1 MTGSSRRQKK
11 LYKDPNDK
19 KIAGVASGVAKYFD
33 VDTTLVRV
41 VWVVLGLGGLGI
53 LLYLILWAVLDDE
66 PAALEDPPVETDAD
80 ETAGNDEDT
89 VAETDKGGGPD
100 PETGDL
106 SAG

>member
-1 MTGSSRRQKK
+1 MTGSSRRRKK
-11 LYKDPNDK
+11 LYKNPNDK

-41 VWVVLGLGGLGI
+41 IWVVVSLGGLGI

-66 PAALEDPPVETDAD
+66 PAELEDPPVEAATG
-80 ETAGNDEDT
+80 ETTGNDET
-89 VAETDKGGGPD
+89 NTAETDEGEEPD